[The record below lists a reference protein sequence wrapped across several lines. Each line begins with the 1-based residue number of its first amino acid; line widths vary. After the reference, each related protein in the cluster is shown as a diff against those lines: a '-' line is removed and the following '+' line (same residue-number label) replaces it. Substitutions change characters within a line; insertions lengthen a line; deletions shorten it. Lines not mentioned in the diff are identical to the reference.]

1 MRATSNADERGHVSI
16 EINCAPKIERTERT
30 LQQYARAT
38 HQASLKQDFQL
49 YETCISSYKLFLL
62 GQDAESVSARVF
74 GMKTLQEGTQL
85 IQRMRQRLE
94 GGNIKLRATL
104 GNNFE
109 RGTVSKVQILQ
120 KHDKFMQSMKNFVD
134 RIGSTAA
141 VQRRLQALK
150 QSLVEASTAS
160 HQTGRSNT
168 DGATKRYLSMEV
180 QTKTGQRYSSTGC
193 QPSPK
198 NARTLITQHFSFA
211 QELGF
216 PLPSFTWQTYS
227 YQTQLENMAKRL
239 TVRFLEQVLLKESDT
254 LRNAHERL
262 KDQIALKREAEFAF
276 DESSKKCERLNN
288 ILAERQLEYNHERQR
303 IDDAIR
309 LLTLEL
315 DKFENTMPVDVQY
328 TTSQELTTVK
338 AALTHSEATISHE
351 RYQVQQLVLL
361 VLEALTGHKQ
371 DLQMSFEHLVV
382 ME

>member
-168 DGATKRYLSMEV
+168 DGATKRYLSMVYQLLFASTVSIERIARRFKRRQDKDILQPV
-180 QTKTGQRYSSTGC
+180 ANRHQKMHVPSSR
-193 QPSPK
+193 S
-198 NARTLITQHFSFA
+198 TL
-211 QELGF
+211 
-216 PLPSFTWQTYS
+216 
-227 YQTQLENMAKRL
+227 
-239 TVRFLEQVLLKESDT
+239 VLLKN
-254 LRNAHERL
+254 L
-262 KDQIALKREAEFAF
+262 AF
-276 DESSKKCERLNN
+276 RSPVLHGRH
-288 ILAERQLEYNHERQR
+288 IL
-303 IDDAIR
+303 IR
-309 LLTLEL
+309 LSWKTW
-315 DKFENTMPVDVQY
+315 
-328 TTSQELTTVK
+328 
-338 AALTHSEATISHE
+338 
-351 RYQVQQLVLL
+351 
-361 VLEALTGHKQ
+361 
-371 DLQMSFEHLVV
+371 
-382 ME
+382 